1 MSPLRKATSRAQLLI
16 AILAALLAVA
26 EVAGGHRL
34 ENPRGGGDPADQ
46 AYVR

>member
-1 MSPLRKATSRAQLLI
+1 MSPLRKATSRTRLVI

-34 ENPRGGGDPADQ
+34 ENPRAGGDPTSQ
-46 AYVR
+46 AWFR